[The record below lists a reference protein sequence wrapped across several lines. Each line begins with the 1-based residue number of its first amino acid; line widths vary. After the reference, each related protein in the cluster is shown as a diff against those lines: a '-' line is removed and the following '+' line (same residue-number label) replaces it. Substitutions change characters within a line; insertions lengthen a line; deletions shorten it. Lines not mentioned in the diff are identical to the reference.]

1 MAGSFAPKGYDRR
14 AQFMAMSAA
23 YDRVEGPTSFG
34 QPVMSTGKSF
44 GQTSIPSFGL
54 PGMQN
59 MKAGRTRTIMMA
71 ADAGPDIKDSKED

>member
-34 QPVMSTGKSF
+34 QPVMSSGKSF
-44 GQTSIPSFGL
+44 G
-54 PGMQN
+54 
-59 MKAGRTRTIMMA
+59 
-71 ADAGPDIKDSKED
+71 